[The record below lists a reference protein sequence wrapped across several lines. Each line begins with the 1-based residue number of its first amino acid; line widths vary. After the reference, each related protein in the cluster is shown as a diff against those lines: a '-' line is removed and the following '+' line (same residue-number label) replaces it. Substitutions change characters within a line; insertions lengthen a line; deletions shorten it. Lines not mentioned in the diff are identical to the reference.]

1 MGVSYD
7 VLSLHNSVFR
17 QIVPS
22 ELLVHMGLLDHHH
35 LFNHNHKSPTANYL
49 GINEMKESIAAQKS
63 QVEEDR
69 SMSYSVSKVEEVF
82 QPGLS
87 HEHEHEKSEIQTSAL
102 DSQFFRLPSNKSRK
116 KPKPEG

>member
-35 LFNHNHKSPTANYL
+35 LFNHNHKKS
-49 GINEMKESIAAQKS
+49 GEQK
-63 QVEEDR
+63 
-69 SMSYSVSKVEEVF
+69 VSKMEEM
-82 QPGLS
+82 S
-87 HEHEHEKSEIQTSAL
+87 
-102 DSQFFRLPSNKSRK
+102 
-116 KPKPEG
+116 